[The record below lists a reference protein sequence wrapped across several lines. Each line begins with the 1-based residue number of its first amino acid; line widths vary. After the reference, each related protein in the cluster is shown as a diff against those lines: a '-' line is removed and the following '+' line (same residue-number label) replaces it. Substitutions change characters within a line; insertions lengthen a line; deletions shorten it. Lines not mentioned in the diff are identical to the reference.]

1 MTTRTTDLCDDHGNQ
16 ARVIEEIF
24 SDFGGLI
31 AFYGKVSTLLAFE
44 DNSKVREA
52 LAEPGD
58 GRVLV
63 VDAGGSMRRA
73 MMGDQIAESAAKN
86 GWAGVV
92 IFGCIRDSAAI
103 AEMAL
108 GVKALGTCPR
118 KTEKLGQGLR
128 NVTVRIGGTDI
139 SPGDWLYADE
149 DGVIVSAMPLHG
161 PEPVV

>member
-1 MTTRTTDLCDDHGNQ
+1 MSTRTTDLCDDHGNQ
-16 ARVIEEIF
+16 ARVIEEQFI
-24 SDFGGLI
+24 DFGGKL
-31 AFYGKVSTLLAFE
+31 AFHGKVSTLLAFE

-52 LAEPGD
+52 CAEAGD

-63 VDAGGSMRRA
+63 IDAGGSMRRA
-73 MMGDQIAESAAKN
+73 MLGDQIAEAAVKN
-86 GWAGVV
+86 GWSGVV
-92 IFGCIRDSAAI
+92 VFGCIRDSGAI
-103 AEMAL
+103 ADMDL

-161 PEPVV
+161 PEPVS

>member
-1 MTTRTTDLCDDHGNQ
+1 MTYHTTDLCDDHGNQ
-16 ARVIEEIF
+16 ARVVEELF
-24 SDFGGLI
+24 NDYGGQL
-31 AFYGKVSTLLAFE
+31 AFHGKVSTLQAYE

-63 VDAGGSMRRA
+63 IDGGGSLRRA
-73 MMGDQIAESAAKN
+73 LMGDQIAEAAVRN

-92 IFGCIRDSAAI
+92 IFGCIRDSVAI
-103 AEMAL
+103 AELAL
-108 GVKALGTCPR
+108 GVKAIGTCPR

-149 DGVIVSAMPLHG
+149 DGVVVSAMPLHSS
-161 PEPVV
+161 P

>member
-16 ARVIEEIF
+16 ARVVEEIF

-31 AFYGKVSTLLAFE
+31 AFHGKVSTLLAFE

-103 AEMAL
+103 AEMTL

>member
-16 ARVIEEIF
+16 ARVVEEIF
-24 SDFGGLI
+24 SDFGGLL
-31 AFYGKVSTLLAFE
+31 AFHGKVSTLLAFE

>member
-1 MTTRTTDLCDDHGNQ
+1 MSTHTADLCDDHGNQ
-16 ARVIEEIF
+16 ARVIEEVF
-24 SDFGGLI
+24 GDFGGRV

-44 DNSKVREA
+44 DNSKLREA
-52 LAEPGD
+52 MSEPGD

-73 MMGDQIAESAAKN
+73 MLGDQIAELAVTN
-86 GWAGVV
+86 GWAGLV
-92 IFGCIRDSAAI
+92 IFGCLRDSAAI
-103 AEMAL
+103 AEMDL

-149 DGVIVSAMPLHG
+149 DGVIVSALPLHG
-161 PEPVV
+161 PEPVL

>member
-1 MTTRTTDLCDDHGNQ
+1 MTYRTTDLCDDHGNQ
-16 ARVIEEIF
+16 ARVVEEQF
-24 SDFGGLI
+24 HDFGGKV
-31 AFYGKVSTLLAFE
+31 AFYGKVSTLQAYE

-63 VDAGGSMRRA
+63 VDAGGSLRRA
-73 MMGDQIAESAAKN
+73 MLGDQIAESAVRN
-86 GWAGVV
+86 GWAGVL
-92 IFGCIRDSAAI
+92 IFGCIRDSDAI
-103 AEMAL
+103 AALAL
-108 GVKALGTCPR
+108 GVKAIGTCPR

-149 DGVIVSAMPLHG
+149 DGVVVSAMPLHEVG
-161 PEPVV
+161 A